1 MTDAERER
9 SISLHR
15 SIAAKLMTDAQDFR
29 SQGRHDLYDAYRT
42 LAILDTKKA
51 DALQKQRSKSFV
63 AKLEA
68 ERGLSA

>member
-9 SISLHR
+9 AIGMHR
-15 SIAAKLMTDAQDFR
+15 AVSAKMMGDAMQFR
-29 SQGRHDLYDAYRT
+29 AEGRQDLYEAYRT

-51 DALQKQRSKSFV
+51 DALQMKRSKSFI